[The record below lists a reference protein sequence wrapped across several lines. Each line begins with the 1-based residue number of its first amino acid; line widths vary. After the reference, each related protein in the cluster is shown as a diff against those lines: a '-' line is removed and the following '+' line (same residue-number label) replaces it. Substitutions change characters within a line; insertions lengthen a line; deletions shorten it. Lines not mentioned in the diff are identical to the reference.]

1 MLGLDKIYGEEFGAF
16 RQSLESHFSD
26 FPCLPAKLAENK
38 ERMEDFARDGVII
51 LPNYFDDDVI
61 DAVREKVYLMALAL
75 QANSN
80 ILADIPDSC
89 KQRNSVYG
97 SFRIYEIDKFYGDVC
112 APIRDD
118 AVIGDLVQSYMSN
131 QAGLQSMAVELRT
144 QSEGLDG
151 YLTANNPM
159 PHADHMFRQVKVF
172 TLLNDVNEDNGPM
185 VYWTGTQKDEEWRWS
200 NDYMRFVGLSPFNA
214 DRNFS
219 EYMMNTMDDN
229 NPEVRR
235 VTCTGTAGTV
245 IIADVRGVHRASMVN
260 NGHRLQVFSQHRMHS
275 GADYSLGGKNPG

>member
-1 MLGLDKIYGEEFGAF
+1 MQDYEAIFGDQFADF
-16 RQSLESHFSD
+16 RQSMDHHFGD
-26 FPCLPAKLAENK
+26 YPCLPAKLPENR
-38 ERMEDFARDGVII
+38 ERMETFARDGVVI
-51 LPNYFDDDVI
+51 LPDHFSAEIIEAARQRVH
-61 DAVREKVYLMALAL
+61 LMALAL
-75 QANSN
+75 QAGSD
-80 ILADIPDSC
+80 ILNDIPDSC
-89 KQRNSVYG
+89 KDRDLPYG
-97 SFRIYEIDKFYGDVC
+97 AFRIYEIDKFYGDVC

-118 AVIGDLVQSYMSN
+118 AVIADLVQSYMSN
-131 QAGLQSMAVELRT
+131 QAGIQSMAVELRT

-151 YLTANNPM
+151 YMTANNPM

-172 TLLNDVNEDNGPM
+172 TLLEDVNEDNGPM

-235 VTCTGTAGTV
+235 ITCTGTAGTV

-260 NGHRLQVFSQHRMHS
+260 SGHRLHVYTQHRMFA
-275 GADYSLGGKNPG
+275 GADYSLGGKSPG